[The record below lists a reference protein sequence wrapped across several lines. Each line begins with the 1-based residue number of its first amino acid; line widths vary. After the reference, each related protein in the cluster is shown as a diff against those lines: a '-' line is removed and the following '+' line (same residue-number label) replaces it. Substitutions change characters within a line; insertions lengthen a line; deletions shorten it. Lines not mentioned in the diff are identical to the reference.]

1 MKIIKNF
8 ENYQITDDGRVW
20 SDKRKKW
27 LKPLINNSGYHQVR
41 LSKDGK
47 YYMKCIHKLV
57 AEAFIPNPN
66 NYNEVDH
73 VDTDLNNNTVSNLHW
88 CNRLIN
94 NNNPLTKQHRSE
106 AAKGKVKSEETK
118 KKMSKLMI
126 NNSKISKQ
134 VYQYTLNGDLVAV
147 WKSTMDCERNGFNH
161 SEVCTCCNGTRGRI
175 SYKNYIWKYE

>member
-20 SDKRKKW
+20 SKITKKW

-41 LSKDGK
+41 LNKDGK

-73 VDTDLNNNTVSNLHW
+73 VDTDLNNNTVSNLRW

-106 AAKGKVKSEETK
+106 AAKGKVQSEETK
-118 KKMSKLMI
+118 NKRSKLMI

-161 SEVCTCCNGTRGRI
+161 SEVCKCCNGTRGRI